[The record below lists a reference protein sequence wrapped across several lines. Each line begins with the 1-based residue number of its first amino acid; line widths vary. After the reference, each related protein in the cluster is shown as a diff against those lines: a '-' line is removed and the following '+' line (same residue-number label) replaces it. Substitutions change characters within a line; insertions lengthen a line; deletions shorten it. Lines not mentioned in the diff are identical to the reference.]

1 MNVEVGEPVDPLKVK
16 CLEHNT
22 AGEQAVDVRRLTDVD
37 VIEQEPFELGE
48 KKHGVGM
55 NLGQIASRNADNAQ
69 RGRAAE
75 RGEREGAHHCSS
87 IKSEVLDAR

>member
-1 MNVEVGEPVDPLKVK
+1 MK

-69 RGRAAE
+69 HGRAAE
-75 RGEREGAHHCSS
+75 RGQREGAPHCSTF
-87 IKSEVLDAR
+87 KPEVLGAR

>member
-1 MNVEVGEPVDPLKVK
+1 VNVEVGEPVDPLKVK

-37 VIEQEPFELGE
+37 VIEHELLELGE
-48 KKHGVGM
+48 KKHGVGI
-55 NLGQIASRNADNAQ
+55 NLGQIASKNADNAQ

-75 RGEREGAHHCSS
+75 RGQRERAHHCSTFE
-87 IKSEVLDAR
+87 SEVLDAR